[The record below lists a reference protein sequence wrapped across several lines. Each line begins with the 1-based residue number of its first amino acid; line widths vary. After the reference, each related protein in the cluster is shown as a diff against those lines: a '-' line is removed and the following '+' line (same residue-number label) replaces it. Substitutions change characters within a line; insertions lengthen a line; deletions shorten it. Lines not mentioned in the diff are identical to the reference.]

1 MDKRVCSVLVISCLI
16 FRCGE
21 TRLFQYIYT
30 QNTWYSDIRAYSII
44 FLPFLNKNTI
54 DDISKLYCDVRIS
67 AGIMKL
73 HQHILIIHNM
83 LRTYNFLRISCF
95 FVRIWSI
102 NALRVV

>member
-30 QNTWYSDIRAYSII
+30 QNTWYSDIREYSII
-44 FLPFLNKNTI
+44 YLHFLDKRTI
-54 DDISKLYCDVRIS
+54 DDISKLYCDVRMS
-67 AGIMKL
+67 AGITKL
-73 HQHILIIHNM
+73 HQHILIIHTM
-83 LRTYNFLRISCF
+83 LRTCHFSRISCF